1 MFQQIRCRPPLFIHC
16 AQATPVRPH
25 CTNFFG
31 YDYFGHDT
39 GVMILKHICS
49 RDSKRTETR
58 IEPVFVP

>member
-1 MFQQIRCRPPLFIHC
+1 MFQQIRCRAPLFIHC

-31 YDYFGHDT
+31 YDNFGHGT
-39 GVMILKHICS
+39 GVTVLKHVRS

-58 IEPVFVP
+58 IESVFVP